1 MAHTDRNMALASLN
15 TTLEQL
21 TKKKDIIGELDA
33 KIAAEIKDPKELEAE
48 IFESDE
54 INYDIEENISQI
66 RKYIEISSLSS
77 HTQELSHLSTASS
90 NPQQNTTQETLQE
103 NTTQEP
109 SQEPMY
115 EHPQQVA
122 SQQVSTLE
130 ASPAPQQVS
139 TLEVSPAPQQVS
151 TLEASPSQQQVST
164 LEVSPA
170 QQQVSTLEASPVQ
183 QQVSTLEASTAQ
195 QQVSTLEASPAQ
207 QVSTPEVP
215 PAVEQIAANQVSPSS
230 SNFTHTT
237 QNISRLPKLSLPTF
251 NGNSL
256 HWQTFW
262 DSFDAAVHSNTN
274 LTGVQKFSYLK
285 AQISG
290 DAARAISGFT
300 LTNTNYEQA
309 IILLKERFG
318 QSYNIVNA
326 HMQALLNIP
335 KPSTNLISLRQ
346 FYDNIENHIRG
357 LSALGKSE
365 ESLGSLLTPV
375 ILGKL
380 PVELQRNLAREQNN
394 SEWTINLLRQA
405 ILKEVTILEVAVPI
419 DDPLRTF
426 NEHNSPSMTVS
437 FHTTAH
443 GS

>member
-1 MAHTDRNMALASLN
+1 MEEIARLQASRRGHKAHVTRVLKKANEVLNTETYTDRNMALASLN
-15 TTLEQL
+15 TALEQL

-54 INYDIEENISQI
+54 INYDLEVNISQI

-77 HTQELSHLSTASS
+77 HTQLELSHLSTASS
-90 NPQQNTTQETLQE
+90 NPQQNTTQE
-103 NTTQEP
+103 P
-109 SQEPMY
+109 SQKPMY
-115 EHPQQVA
+115 EHP
-122 SQQVSTLE
+122 QQVSTLE
-130 ASPAPQQVS
+130 ASPAPQQVSTLEASPALQQVS

-151 TLEASPSQQQVST
+151 TLEASPA
-164 LEVSPA
+164 L
-170 QQQVSTLEASPVQ
+170 
-183 QQVSTLEASTAQ
+183 
-195 QQVSTLEASPAQ
+195 Q
-207 QVSTPEVP
+207 QVSTPEVS
-215 PAVEQIAANQVSPSS
+215 PAVQQIAANQVSPSS

-274 LTGVQKFSYLK
+274 LTGVQKFIYLK

-290 DAARAISGFT
+290 DAARAISGFP

-318 QSYNIVNA
+318 QSYKMVNA

-346 FYDNIENHIRG
+346 FYDTIENHIRG

-365 ESLGSLLTPV
+365 ESFGSLLTPV
-375 ILGKL
+375 ILGKI